1 MTKGSPAGQ
10 GDSFS
15 SVSDDLLEMRF
26 SSQSIQV
33 FHKNFADFESA
44 LPTKTYGIPV
54 HFSGNFD
61 NKSKSA
67 IQNLVNESFV
77 NAEKH
82 GLRLE
87 HNSPEVSF
95 HTHSSWETKGNIPL
109 KKGVSL
115 PAARLSWKDG
125 IPMVELIIPE
135 KITTSEEVIKTVRLL
150 FSKLFGNL
158 FFNEHVPQKP
168 AFRLIVDE
176 KEALTFDMTEK
187 AHFCRFTDQFTP
199 ALLKEFD
206 RIGRELHIKGP
217 KSREFGKK
225 EFFNKL
231 HLPDLEIEESSQKLL
246 NETFQIHLQSLKENP
261 ALFYDKLIGPFFS
274 LNPQTTILLPYD
286 MSNFRTLAKKQQWT
300 IFHAFEERLQL
311 IVNSFEELVEC
322 RDYLEQASAE
332 KPLEYPVLAAWKDTF
347 SERIK
352 TLKRQGFV
360 KPFLIEDAKL
370 SPKQKE
376 LFDRFPLWIW
386 QHCKPDKLSAGKKTG
401 SYITAVTHQYKNSVY
416 QKLFEAALRMH
427 NCLNIIQSE
436 EKQRFS
442 DCADFRRIKTILAW
456 LDIRKTSYTDML
468 FTSRVGSQLG
478 NLAKSEKMGKR
489 EALEN
494 FEQGWS
500 YFVSFAMVHQ
510 YFLNLKKRSRQD
522 SDRSDQF
529 YSLIDKFMRARIKS
543 QPSFQISC
551 LLIEFYKKR
560 QFNLKKVSE
569 LIKKET
575 QILDFFILNQPNIFS
590 NQSKSPAE
598 TIDHFS
604 GSLIQWQNQRDEQEI
619 RPDEL
624 EAINLS
630 VSL

>member
-1 MTKGSPAGQ
+1 
-10 GDSFS
+10 
-15 SVSDDLLEMRF
+15 
-26 SSQSIQV
+26 
-33 FHKNFADFESA
+33 
-44 LPTKTYGIPV
+44 
-54 HFSGNFD
+54 
-61 NKSKSA
+61 
-67 IQNLVNESFV
+67 
-77 NAEKH
+77 
-82 GLRLE
+82 
-87 HNSPEVSF
+87 
-95 HTHSSWETKGNIPL
+95 
-109 KKGVSL
+109 
-115 PAARLSWKDG
+115 
-125 IPMVELIIPE
+125 
-135 KITTSEEVIKTVRLL
+135 
-150 FSKLFGNL
+150 
-158 FFNEHVPQKP
+158 
-168 AFRLIVDE
+168 
-176 KEALTFDMTEK
+176 
-187 AHFCRFTDQFTP
+187 
-199 ALLKEFD
+199 
-206 RIGRELHIKGP
+206 
-217 KSREFGKK
+217 
-225 EFFNKL
+225 
-231 HLPDLEIEESSQKLL
+231 
-246 NETFQIHLQSLKENP
+246 
-261 ALFYDKLIGPFFS
+261 
-274 LNPQTTILLPYD
+274 
-286 MSNFRTLAKKQQWT
+286 
-300 IFHAFEERLQL
+300 
-311 IVNSFEELVEC
+311 
-322 RDYLEQASAE
+322 
-332 KPLEYPVLAAWKDTF
+332 
-347 SERIK
+347 
-352 TLKRQGFV
+352 
-360 KPFLIEDAKL
+360 
-370 SPKQKE
+370 
-376 LFDRFPLWIW
+376 
-386 QHCKPDKLSAGKKTG
+386 
-401 SYITAVTHQYKNSVY
+401 VTHQYKNSVY